1 MEGKNTKHVNEKTK
15 RSKNY
20 EDEKAE
26 KEGRIARATRYFSI
40 KASKTRGERK
50 WEASIIIEMIKTAG
64 GSNMK
69 LWERRGM
76 ADRFV
81 RWDTLTGYGG
91 RQGKWAARVLNYS
104 RVSQHAGNSLPLLF
118 VSLIGEYLASEIYP
132 NHDLEFRPPRPR
144 RSTDH
149 DSLDR
154 YFSVTNIRWRVSLG
168 RMQRSSVFI
177 RFSIR
182 ARNVL
187 SRSMQRFF
195 FGEWRMESANKM

>member
-1 MEGKNTKHVNEKTK
+1 M
-15 RSKNY
+15 
-20 EDEKAE
+20 
-26 KEGRIARATRYFSI
+26 
-40 KASKTRGERK
+40 
-50 WEASIIIEMIKTAG
+50 AG
-64 GSNMK
+64 
-69 LWERRGM
+69 
-76 ADRFV
+76 RFV

-154 YFSVTNIRWRVSLG
+154 YFSVTNIR
-168 RMQRSSVFI
+168 
-177 RFSIR
+177 
-182 ARNVL
+182 
-187 SRSMQRFF
+187 
-195 FGEWRMESANKM
+195 